1 MHDACKCGPVKS
13 ADCSNRN
20 RRQAIDVKQS
30 ADRLEKPSSFHIWY
44 HSGNH
49 CERNPQKTFASIWGA
64 MWCPARR
71 AHELMMPGSRCTASD
86 ESVLTTSCAMHASV
100 APSSVTVIEQHICV
114 ADCMPATRVNARH
127 VGPQVAVV
135 HHGKCSRPRGKM
147 RLNCMRG
154 ELEQT
159 EQTRTNSN
167 KPSVPCS
174 TRVSWPHHG
183 ARFPTTPFLTILV
196 VFRVALVDFPLLIST
211 LPRIPPSP
219 CGLPAGHCPPSATDA
234 RVQIAES
241 RAYIGSN

>member
-1 MHDACKCGPVKS
+1 
-13 ADCSNRN
+13 
-20 RRQAIDVKQS
+20 
-30 ADRLEKPSSFHIWY
+30 
-44 HSGNH
+44 
-49 CERNPQKTFASIWGA
+49 
-64 MWCPARR
+64 
-71 AHELMMPGSRCTASD
+71 
-86 ESVLTTSCAMHASV
+86 
-100 APSSVTVIEQHICV
+100 
-114 ADCMPATRVNARH
+114 MPATRVNARH

-234 RVQIAES
+234 RVERTTHIIQRLRQRLHGSAGGCLHH
-241 RAYIGSN
+241 AAIGACIGLRRSMQYSCRTSTAAASF